1 MKYSIPAGCGT
12 AMVTPFKGA
21 DVDYAA
27 YRRLVE
33 RQVKA
38 GVDFIVPLGSTA
50 ETPCL
55 TDEEKVKVL
64 DITREAA
71 PGKLI
76 LAGAGTNSLAHTLAN
91 IRLLDNADMYLI
103 VVPYYNKP
111 TQRGMYEY
119 FKAVAESTDKPIVL
133 YNVPGRTGV
142 NMTAKTTVQLAQIPN
157 IVAIKEASG
166 SLAQIREIIA
176 NAPEDFSVL
185 SGNDDQT
192 LDLMM
197 EGGHGVI
204 SVASNVA
211 PKMMADMVHAAAA
224 QDYDEASKL
233 FHRLI
238 PLFDACFVE
247 SNPIPVKGAL
257 YAMGLIHNQLRLPLT
272 TCEPSTLEILHK
284 VLKRLDTQIEL

>member
-1 MKYSIPAGCGT
+1 MKNYRLAGCGT
-12 AMVTPFKGA
+12 ALVTPFKDGA
-21 DVDYAA
+21 VDYAS

-33 RQVKA
+33 RQVE
-38 GVDFIVPLGSTA
+38 GGIDFLVPLGSTA

-55 TDEEKVKVL
+55 SDEEKVKL
-64 DITREAA
+64 LAITREAA
-71 PGKLI
+71 PDKI
-76 LAGAGTNSLAHTLAN
+76 LVAGAGTNSLSHTLAN
-91 IRLLDNADMYLI
+91 MKMLEHADMYLI

-119 FKAVAESTDKPIVL
+119 FKAVAEATEKPIVL

-142 NMTAKTTVQLAQIPN
+142 NMTAKTTLQLAQIPN

-166 SLAQIREIIA
+166 NLAQIREIIA
-176 NAPEDFSVL
+176 GAPAGFSVL

-204 SVASNVA
+204 SVASNVV
-211 PKMMADMVHAAAA
+211 PEMMVNLTKAAAGE
-224 QDYDEASKL
+224 DYNAATKQFL
-233 FHRLI
+233 KLI

-247 SNPIPVKGAL
+247 SNPIPVKAAL
-257 YAMGLIHNQLRLPLT
+257 HILGLISNELRLPLT
-272 TCEPSTLEILHK
+272 TCEPSTLALMEK
-284 VLKRLDTQIEL
+284 VLSLLK

>member
-1 MKYSIPAGCGT
+1 MKNYRLAGCGT
-12 AMVTPFKGA
+12 ALVTPFKDGA
-21 DVDYAA
+21 VDYAS

-33 RQVKA
+33 RQVE
-38 GVDFIVPLGSTA
+38 GGIDFLVPLGSTA

-55 TDEEKVKVL
+55 SDEEKVKL
-64 DITREAA
+64 LAITREAA
-71 PGKLI
+71 PDKI
-76 LAGAGTNSLAHTLAN
+76 LVAGAGTNSLSHTLAN
-91 IRLLDNADMYLI
+91 MKMLEQADMYLI

-119 FKAVAESTDKPIVL
+119 FKAVAEATEKPIVL

-142 NMTAKTTVQLAQIPN
+142 NMTAKTTLQLAQIPN

-166 SLAQIREIIA
+166 NLAQIREIIA
-176 NAPEDFSVL
+176 GAPAGFSVL

-204 SVASNVA
+204 SVASNVV
-211 PKMMADMVHAAAA
+211 PEMMVNLTRAAAGE
-224 QDYDEASKL
+224 DYNAATKQFL
-233 FHRLI
+233 KLI

-247 SNPIPVKGAL
+247 SNPIPVKAAL
-257 YAMGLIHNQLRLPLT
+257 HILGLISNELRLPLT
-272 TCEPSTLEILHK
+272 TCEPSTLALMEK
-284 VLKRLDTQIEL
+284 VLSLLK

>member
-1 MKYSIPAGCGT
+1 MTDMKNYRLTGCGT
-12 AMVTPFKGA
+12 ALVTPFKDGA
-21 DVDYAA
+21 VDYAS

-33 RQVKA
+33 RQVE
-38 GVDFIVPLGSTA
+38 GNIDFLVPLGSTA

-55 TDEEKVKVL
+55 SEDEKVKL
-64 DITREAA
+64 LAITREAA
-71 PGKLI
+71 PDKI
-76 LAGAGTNSLAHTLAN
+76 LVAGAGTNSFSHTVAN
-91 IRLLDNADMYLI
+91 MKLLHEADMYLI

-142 NMTAKTTVQLAQIPN
+142 NMTAKTTLQLAEVPN

-166 SLAQIREIIA
+166 NLAQIREIIA
-176 NAPEDFSVL
+176 GAPEGFSVL

-197 EGGHGVI
+197 EGGQGVI
-204 SVASNVA
+204 SVASNVV
-211 PKMMADMVHAAAA
+211 PEMMVKLTKAAACE
-224 QDYDEASKL
+224 DYNTATKL
-233 FHRLI
+233 FLKLI

-257 YAMGLIHNQLRLPLT
+257 HLLGLISNELRLPLT
-272 TCEPSTLEILHK
+272 VCEPTTLQLMQR
-284 VLKRLDTQIEL
+284 VLSLLK

>member
-1 MKYSIPAGCGT
+1 MKNYRLAGCGT
-12 AMVTPFKGA
+12 ALVTPFKDGA
-21 DVDYAA
+21 VDYAS

-33 RQVKA
+33 RQVE
-38 GVDFIVPLGSTA
+38 GGIDFIVPLGSTA

-55 TDEEKVKVL
+55 SDEEKVKL
-64 DITREAA
+64 LAITREAA
-71 PGKLI
+71 PDKI
-76 LAGAGTNSLAHTLAN
+76 LVAGAGTNSLSHTLAN
-91 IRLLDNADMYLI
+91 MKMLDQADMYLI

-119 FKAVAESTDKPIVL
+119 FKAVAEATEKPIVL

-142 NMTAKTTVQLAQIPN
+142 NMTAKTTLQLAQIPN

-166 SLAQIREIIA
+166 NLAQIREIIA
-176 NAPEDFSVL
+176 GAPAGFSVL

-204 SVASNVA
+204 SVASNVV
-211 PKMMADMVHAAAA
+211 PEMMVNLTRAAAGE
-224 QDYDEASKL
+224 DYNAATKQFL
-233 FHRLI
+233 KLI

-247 SNPIPVKGAL
+247 SNPIPVKAAL
-257 YAMGLIHNQLRLPLT
+257 HILGLISNELRLPLT
-272 TCEPSTLEILHK
+272 TCEPSTLTLMEK
-284 VLKRLDTQIEL
+284 VLSLLK